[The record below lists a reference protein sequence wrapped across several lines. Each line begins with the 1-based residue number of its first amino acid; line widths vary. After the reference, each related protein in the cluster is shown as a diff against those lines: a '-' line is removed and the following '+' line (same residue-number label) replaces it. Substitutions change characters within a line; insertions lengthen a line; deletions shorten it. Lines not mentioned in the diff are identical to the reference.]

1 MSAVSTEYL
10 KSLVNGVVR
19 TSHCFEWI
27 DSSGSNCFRTIGESI
42 SAISNAAVLYDRPKA
57 YMVWGIDNEMH
68 RIVGTD
74 FLWKDGNESLVAFLS
89 EKVRP
94 HLSLAFHDVPMD
106 DGRVVLLEI
115 PRAENHPVQFE
126 GVEYIRIGSENRLL
140 SDLPDKKCEFWRR
153 LDSTPFELRLAQGNL
168 TEDEIFALLDFPGY
182 YDGLRL
188 PIPRNA
194 EAILENL
201 QKERFIMRGED
212 GSWGI
217 TNLGALMIAKDLRKF
232 DSLFRKTV
240 RVVWYSGDSRME
252 TVREAEFTRGYAVSY
267 KEVVDYIMT
276 IIPQKEVIVG
286 AVRKSFLSYPETAV
300 RELVANMMIHQDF
313 QQRGTNPMVEVFS
326 TRIEFTN
333 AGAPL
338 VPIDRV
344 VDAVPVSRNENTA
357 AFMQRCS
364 INEERGS
371 GYDRI
376 LDSTGESGLLSPRIV
391 NQSNQFTKVIL
402 FSKIPFESVMME
414 DRIRTCYMHASLAF
428 IRSEELSASDV
439 RRIFGL
445 TFKESAKTA
454 RIIRTALDAGLI
466 KVSNPSETAAKD
478 IRYIPYWA

>member
-1 MSAVSTEYL
+1 
-10 KSLVNGVVR
+10 
-19 TSHCFEWI
+19 
-27 DSSGSNCFRTIGESI
+27 
-42 SAISNAAVLYDRPKA
+42 
-57 YMVWGIDNEMH
+57 
-68 RIVGTD
+68 
-74 FLWKDGNESLVAFLS
+74 
-89 EKVRP
+89 
-94 HLSLAFHDVPMD
+94 
-106 DGRVVLLEI
+106 
-115 PRAENHPVQFE
+115 
-126 GVEYIRIGSENRLL
+126 
-140 SDLPDKKCEFWRR
+140 
-153 LDSTPFELRLAQGNL
+153 
-168 TEDEIFALLDFPGY
+168 
-182 YDGLRL
+182 
-188 PIPRNA
+188 
-194 EAILENL
+194 
-201 QKERFIMRGED
+201 
-212 GSWGI
+212 
-217 TNLGALMIAKDLRKF
+217 MIAKDLRKF

-333 AGAPL
+333 AEAPL

-344 VDAVPVSRNENTA
+344 VDAVPVSRNENTV

-445 TFKESAKTA
+445 TSKESAKTA